1 MKEQHP
7 TRPKSR
13 KTISIIVPVY
23 KTERF
28 LNACIASIL
37 AQTFTDFELILV
49 WTMALRT
56 AALLCVMPQ
65 RQRTAASGSSTRR
78 IVA

>member
-49 WTMALRT
+49 DDGSPDS
-56 AALLCVMPQ
+56 CP
-65 RQRTAASGSSTRR
+65 ASVSYTHLTLPTITS
-78 IVA
+78 V